1 MDFSFTP
8 DQEALRGLAA
18 QIVGDVCTPEH
29 KRSVSATE
37 SGTDLQLWTALADA
51 GLVGI
56 HLPESAGGGGYGW
69 LEAAIVLAEVGRV
82 AAPVPALAV
91 MALAAPALVGHPQ
104 FLEGVAAGATIVTAA
119 MHEPVGDVW
128 APTTTVT
135 DGRIT
140 GTKVCVAHGLLASRF
155 VVTAA
160 DGLYVVDAG
169 AEGVSVDREDTTSG
183 VPDAMV
189 TFAGASAQRIGGSD
203 AVEAL
208 LMRAQSAACVMIAAS
223 CQSALGLTAEYART
237 RQQFDKAIA
246 TFQAVSQRAGDA
258 YIDTEAVR
266 LTAWQAAWRL
276 DRGMPCAAELL
287 TAKFWASEGGWRV
300 MHAAHHLHGGVG
312 VDRDYPLHQ
321 YFLNHK
327 QLELLVGSATPS
339 LQRLGGLL
347 ANEPV

>member
-1 MDFSFTP
+1 MDFSLTP

-29 KRSVSATE
+29 KKNISATE
-37 SGTDLQLWTALADA
+37 SGTDLDLWRALADA
-51 GLVGI
+51 GLAAI
-56 HLPESAGGGGYGW
+56 HLPESVGGGGYGW
-69 LEAAIVLAEVGRV
+69 LEAAIVLAEIGRV

-91 MALAAPALVGHPQ
+91 MALAAPALAGHPH
-104 FLEGVAAGATIVTAA
+104 LLDGVAAGTTIVTAA

-160 DGLYVVDAG
+160 DGLYVVDA
-169 AEGVSVDREDTTSG
+169 AAPGVTVEREDTTSG

-189 TFAGASAQRIGGSD
+189 TLTGAAAEKVGGTG

-246 TFQAVSQRAGDA
+246 TFQAVSQRAGDE
-258 YIDTEAVR
+258 IGR
-266 LTAWQAAWRL
+266 
-276 DRGMPCAAELL
+276 
-287 TAKFWASEGGWRV
+287 
-300 MHAAHHLHGGVG
+300 AHV
-312 VDRDYPLHQ
+312 
-321 YFLNHK
+321 
-327 QLELLVGSATPS
+327 
-339 LQRLGGLL
+339 
-347 ANEPV
+347 